1 MFLHFSSRIHKEV
14 TYLRKI
20 HDKRVR
26 IGNFLGEVFG
36 YSIGAVWACS
46 FCVVVVG
53 LLVGGFF
60 CLFVW
65 LVGWFLQI
73 KKIKLFF

>member
-60 CLFVW
+60 CLVGW
-65 LVGWFLQI
+65 LVGFYRSR
-73 KKIKLFF
+73 K